1 MNLTQTK
8 ALIRER
14 LGLHFDGYQEAW
26 LQRAVEAQ
34 MAALGTTAPDV
45 YLTRLRE
52 DAAVMQALTSLLTI
66 KETYFYREPHHFRL
80 LTEHLAPRLLRT
92 RDPDDPI
99 RILSVGCA
107 TGEEPYSIAIAL
119 RQRWGEQAERLFQIS
134 AADVD
139 ERALDQARGGR
150 YRSFSFRAMP
160 DDLITRWFT
169 AAPDDTRLI
178 APAVRRQVR
187 FRPLNLLDAQF
198 PDDLFGHDLIFY
210 RNLSIYFDAATR
222 VAVLGR
228 LSALLR
234 PDGYLIVGTA
244 ETLANDLGVLPTR
257 QHEGVWFFAKQAP
270 ERLAEPIRG
279 RAATPAG
286 TVPNGWDAPTADTLT
301 PGEAKSRRAA
311 PPANPNPFVDVR
323 THADPRLADANAEQV
338 VPTARAAQ
346 PQAAPT
352 AQAAAAIRPAA
363 RRYQE
368 ALGLARAEQV
378 DAALACLAP
387 LGVAATDPECM
398 TLQAHLLLERGDLE
412 AARAA
417 ARQVLIADAWSVDAL
432 VLLGRSARARGD
444 LDEAVDALRRA
455 IYQRPEHWPAHFQL
469 AECHRAAGRDDAA
482 RREYRIV
489 LRQLADAR
497 AGVGAAQTGPLP
509 SALSLTD
516 LRLLCEARLHGLADA
531 A

>member
-1 MNLTQTK
+1 
-8 ALIRER
+8 
-14 LGLHFDGYQEAW
+14 
-26 LQRAVEAQ
+26 
-34 MAALGTTAPDV
+34 
-45 YLTRLRE
+45 
-52 DAAVMQALTSLLTI
+52 
-66 KETYFYREPHHFRL
+66 
-80 LTEHLAPRLLRT
+80 
-92 RDPDDPI
+92 
-99 RILSVGCA
+99 
-107 TGEEPYSIAIAL
+107 
-119 RQRWGEQAERLFQIS
+119 
-134 AADVD
+134 
-139 ERALDQARGGR
+139 
-150 YRSFSFRAMP
+150 
-160 DDLITRWFT
+160 
-169 AAPDDTRLI
+169 
-178 APAVRRQVR
+178 VRRQVR
-187 FRPLNLLDAQF
+187 FRPLNLLAEPF
-198 PDDLFGHDLIFY
+198 PDDLIGHDLIFY

-222 VAVLGR
+222 AAVLNR

-257 QHEGVWFFAKQAP
+257 HHEGIWFFAKQSP
-270 ERLAEPIRG
+270 ERLPEPTRG

-286 TVPNGWDAPTADTLT
+286 TLPNCWGAPTAEARTR
-301 PGEAKSRRAA
+301 GEATSRRAA
-311 PPANPNPFVDVR
+311 PSANPDSLPDVR
-323 THADPRLADANAEQV
+323 THPDPRVADGNAARV
-338 VPTARAAQ
+338 VATRPY
-346 PQAAPT
+346 AAPT
-352 AQAAAAIRPAA
+352 EQAAATPRPAA

-469 AECHRAAGRDDAA
+469 AECYRAAGRGDAA

-497 AGVGAAQTGPLP
+497 AGAGAAQTGPLP

>member
-8 ALIRER
+8 TLIRER
-14 LGLHFDGYQEAW
+14 LGLHFNGYQEAW
-26 LQRAVEAQ
+26 LQCAVEAQ
-34 MAALGTTAPDV
+34 MAALGTPAPDA
-45 YLTRLRE
+45 YLKRLRE

-80 LTEHLAPRLLRT
+80 LTEHLVPRLLRT

-119 RQRWGEQAERLFQIS
+119 RRRWGEQAERLFQIS

-160 DDLITRWFT
+160 DDLIAHWFT

-178 APAVRRQVR
+178 APTVRRQVR
-187 FRPLNLLDAQF
+187 FRPLNLLAERL
-198 PDDLFGHDLIFY
+198 PDDLIGHDLIFY

-222 VAVLGR
+222 AAVLGR

-257 QHEGVWFFAKQAP
+257 QHEGVWFFAKQAL
-270 ERLAEPIRG
+270 ERLPEPTPD
-279 RAATPAG
+279 AAVSTRWG
-286 TVPNGWDAPTADTLT
+286 LPTAGSCPPEDAT
-301 PGEAKSRRAA
+301 SRRAA
-311 PPANPNPFVDVR
+311 PSANPDPF
-323 THADPRLADANAEQV
+323 ADARTRPAPCVADGNAQRIV
-338 VPTARAAQ
+338 AAR
-346 PQAAPT
+346 PPAAPT
-352 AQAAAAIRPAA
+352 EHGAAATRPAA

-387 LGVAATDPECM
+387 LGVAAATDPECL
-398 TLQAHLLLERGDLE
+398 TLQAHLLLERGDLDG
-412 AARAA
+412 ARTA
-417 ARQVLIADAWSVDAL
+417 ARQVLTADAWSVDAL

-455 IYQRPEHWPAHFQL
+455 IYQRPEHWPAHYQL
-469 AECHRAAGRDDAA
+469 AECHRTAGRGEAA

-497 AGVGAAQTGPLP
+497 AGTGAAQTGPLP

-516 LRLLCEARLHGLADA
+516 LRLLCEARLHRLADA

>member
-1 MNLTQTK
+1 MNLNLTQTK

-14 LGLHFDGYQEAW
+14 LGLHFDGHQEAW
-26 LQRAVEAQ
+26 LQRAVKAQ

-66 KETYFYREPHHFRL
+66 KETYFYREPHQLRL
-80 LTEHLAPRLLRT
+80 LTEHLAPLLLRT

-107 TGEEPYSIAIAL
+107 TGEEPYSVAIAL
-119 RQRWGEQAERLFQIS
+119 RQRWGEQAERLFEIS

-139 ERALDQARGGR
+139 ERALDQARSGR

-160 DDLITRWFT
+160 DDLIARWFT
-169 AAPDDTRLI
+169 SAPDNTRLI

-187 FRPLNLLDAQF
+187 FRPLNLLAEQF
-198 PDDLFGHDLIFY
+198 PDDLVGHDLIFY
-210 RNLSIYFDAATR
+210 RNLSIYFDAPTR
-222 VAVLGR
+222 AAVLGR

-234 PDGYLIVGTA
+234 PGGYLIVGTA

-257 QHEGVWFFAKQAP
+257 QHEGVWFFARQSP
-270 ERLAEPIRG
+270 EGLPEP
-279 RAATPAG
+279 TPDG
-286 TVPNGWDAPTADTLT
+286 PVSNCWGLPTAGART
-301 PGEAKSRRAA
+301 PGEATSRRAA
-311 PPANPNPFVDVR
+311 PSANPDPFAGAR
-323 THADPRLADANAEQV
+323 AHPDPRGADADAQRV
-338 VPTARAAQ
+338 VAAR
-346 PQAAPT
+346 PPAAPREH
-352 AQAAAAIRPAA
+352 AAAATRPAA

-387 LGVAATDPECM
+387 LGVAATDPESM
-398 TLQAHLLLERGDLE
+398 TLRAHLLLERGDLE
-412 AARAA
+412 AARTA

-432 VLLGRSARARGD
+432 VLLGRSARAQGD

-455 IYQRPEHWPAHFQL
+455 IYQRPEHWPAHYQL
-469 AECHRAAGRDDAA
+469 AECHRNAGRGDAA

-497 AGVGAAQTGPLP
+497 AGAGTAQTGPLP

-531 A
+531 T

>member
-1 MNLTQTK
+1 MNLTQAK

-14 LGLHFDGYQEAW
+14 LGLHFEGAQEAW
-26 LQRAVEAQ
+26 LRRAVEAQ

-66 KETYFYREPHHFRL
+66 KETYFYREPHHLRL
-80 LTEHLAPRLLRT
+80 LTEHLAPLLLRT
-92 RDPDDPI
+92 RNPDDPI
-99 RILSVGCA
+99 RILSAGCA

-119 RQRWGEQAERLFQIS
+119 RQRWGERAERLFQIS

-139 ERALDQARGGR
+139 ESALEQARNGS

-160 DDLITRWFT
+160 DDLIARWF
-169 AAPDDTRLI
+169 ASAPDDTRRI

-187 FRPLNLLDAQF
+187 FRTLNLLAAQF
-198 PDDLFGHDLIFY
+198 PDDLSGVDLIFY
-210 RNLSIYFDAATR
+210 RNLSIYFDAVTR
-222 VAVLGR
+222 AAVLGR
-228 LSALLR
+228 LSTLLR

-257 QHEGVWFFAKQAP
+257 HHEGVWFFAKQSPARRP
-270 ERLAEPIRG
+270 EPTRG
-279 RAATPAG
+279 RVATPAG
-286 TVPNGWDAPTADTLT
+286 TVPSGWGAPTADALT
-301 PGEAKSRRAA
+301 PPEDATSHRAA
-311 PPANPNPFVDVR
+311 PPANPHPFADGR
-323 THADPRLADANAEQV
+323 THLVAAGNAKRV
-338 VPTARAAQ
+338 VAAR
-346 PQAAPT
+346 PHAAPPD
-352 AQAAAAIRPAA
+352 QAAAATRPAA

-387 LGVAATDPECM
+387 LGVAVTDPECM

-412 AARAA
+412 AARSAA
-417 ARQVLIADAWSVDAL
+417 LQVLITDAWSVDAL

-455 IYQRPEHWPAHFQL
+455 IYQRPEHWPAHYQL
-469 AECHRAAGRDDAA
+469 AECHRTAGRGDAA

-497 AGVGAAQTGPLP
+497 AGAAQTGPLP

-531 A
+531 T

>member
-222 VAVLGR
+222 AAVLGR

-244 ETLANDLGVLPTR
+244 ETLANDLGVLPIR
-257 QHEGVWFFAKQAP
+257 QHEGVWFFAKHP
-270 ERLAEPIRG
+270 SERRPEPIL
-279 RAATPAG
+279 AG
-286 TVPNGWDAPTADTLT
+286 TVPSCWSATTA
-301 PGEAKSRRAA
+301 EARTFGGATSRRAA
-311 PPANPNPFVDVR
+311 PSANPDPF
-323 THADPRLADANAEQV
+323 ADTLTRPDPCAANGTAQRV
-338 VPTARAAQ
+338 VAARPYAVPTEHAA
-346 PQAAPT
+346 T
-352 AQAAAAIRPAA
+352 ATRPAA

-387 LGVAATDPECM
+387 LNVAAATDPECL
-398 TLQAHLLLERGDLE
+398 TLQAHLLLERGDLDG
-412 AARAA
+412 ARTA
-417 ARQVLIADAWSVDAL
+417 ARQVLSADAWSVDAL

-455 IYQRPEHWPAHFQL
+455 IYQRPEHWPAHYQL
-469 AECHRAAGRDDAA
+469 AECHRTAGRGEAA

-497 AGVGAAQTGPLP
+497 ADAGAAQTGPLP

-516 LRLLCEARLHGLADA
+516 LRLLCEARLHGLADTT
-531 A
+531 